1 MKNQFLKIISVFVLG
16 LLSFNLSAQEI
27 NSYEVDA
34 KFQQQLNQV
43 FNEGNSLNTAFMSDD
58 GEEVNK
64 AAHRLTD
71 AMSGVDISLL
81 KGQAYMDWMK
91 YLRQMNGGLE
101 KMTATNSIIDQRQFL
116 IEFSAGLYAS
126 IKAFGVGTEVFYQF
140 CPMANSSKGAYWLSD
155 SGDIKNPYM
164 GSMMPK
170 CGLTK
175 ETLN

>member
-1 MKNQFLKIISVFVLG
+1 MKNQFLKITSVFVLG

-43 FNEGNSLNTAFMSDD
+43 FNEGNSLNAAFMSDD
-58 GEEVNK
+58 GEEVKKAAQSLNK
-64 AAHRLTD
+64 AV
-71 AMSGVDISLL
+71 SGVDMMLL
-81 KGQAYMDWMK
+81 KGQAHMDWMK
-91 YLRQMNGGLE
+91 YLGQMNAGLE
-101 KMTATNSIIDQRQFL
+101 KMTTTNSIVDQRQYL
-116 IEFSAGLYAS
+116 IEFSEGLYSS

-155 SGDIKNPYM
+155 SGDIQNPYM